1 MLLRRAGLTR
11 SAEVES
17 ARAVQPT
24 STDRTEHPEEHA
36 TDSEV
41 RPTSVPEQV
50 SASAAEEP
58 AKALAA
64 VASERAERSSD
75 SEAGTTSTKE
85 TGTPTRATS
94 VKGSGSGS
102 IVPTAGKRAAA
113 LEHTLQSLVER
124 LGTEHPDTITARNNL
139 ATKYAQMGRRQA
151 AVQQFELA
159 LAEAVSV
166 YGEEH
171 PRTEIIRENL
181 AWAYEDAGRPADAAG
196 QWEILLG
203 QRESQFGPADEDT
216 VEARMRLAVCYR
228 RSGRLDAAV
237 AHYERAIEDVAS
249 TKRREELRLGLS
261 AAQSMSGRYEAAI
274 SQLRM
279 VLAARRRRLGKGHL
293 DTLAVHHRLGRS
305 HTQAGRPD
313 EAVEVLREAYR
324 VALSSSGD
332 PEVRRLTVRLRRDLA
347 GAYNAAGR
355 HREADALL

>member
-1 MLLRRAGLTR
+1 MR

-17 ARAVQPT
+17 TRVVQPT
-24 STDRTEHPEEHA
+24 STDRTEYPEEHA

-41 RPTSVPEQV
+41 RPTAVPEQV
-50 SASAAEEP
+50 SATAAMEP
-58 AKALAA
+58 SKAMAA
-64 VASERAERSSD
+64 ALTERTERPTG
-75 SEAGTTSTKE
+75 SEAGTTSVKTTPTKGN
-85 TGTPTRATS
+85 GTPTRATS

-102 IVPTAGKRAAA
+102 VVPTAGMRAAA
-113 LEHTLQSLVER
+113 LERTLQSLVER

-159 LAEAVSV
+159 LTEAVSV

-181 AWAYEDAGRPADAAG
+181 AWAFEDAGRPADAAG

-261 AAQSMSGRYEAAI
+261 AAQSMSGRYEEAI

-324 VALSSSGD
+324 AALNSSGD

-355 HREADALL
+355 HHEADALL